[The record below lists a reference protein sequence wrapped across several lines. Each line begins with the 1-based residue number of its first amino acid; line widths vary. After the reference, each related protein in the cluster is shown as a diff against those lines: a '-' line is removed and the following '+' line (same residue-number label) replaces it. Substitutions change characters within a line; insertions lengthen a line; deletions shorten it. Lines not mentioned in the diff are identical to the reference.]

1 MPLTTAPPDTA
12 NVAAQAAESS
22 GPGSTA
28 PESTCKASVKSW
40 GGPAGTV
47 HAVRGID
54 ISVAPSETVALLGP
68 NGAGKST
75 TIDVLLE
82 LTRPDAGRVT
92 LFGGPPR
99 AAVQAGSA
107 HTAGAKAAVPGHNS
121 RLAAPI

>member
-12 NVAAQAAESS
+12 TVAAQAAESS
-22 GPGSTA
+22 GPGVDGA
-28 PESTCKASVKSW
+28 GVHLQGLVKSW
-40 GGPAGTV
+40 GGLAGTV

-75 TIDVLLE
+75 TIDVVLE

-107 HTAGAKAAVPGHNS
+107 HTARAKAAVPGHNS